1 MNTIMRTLGQND
13 RVLCT
18 EGGTANMTTSFKPAK
33 SMHVNVEGL
42 DEFSGELSRHIPV
55 AHAVTP
61 MCLLEVKKNPH
72 IIDRSLGDTHVLFF
86 NAYIMLP
93 GSKKKENVQVQMCKL
108 GPNRIIMPITADDDY
123 TVVVGAA
130 EISHYATRVGQTF
143 KLILQMDTCTLFTF
157 YKGRDR
163 NAPQDIDE
171 LHSAIFV
178 QKLGCKIHLSQYVA
192 TVKITLA
199 KVPVE
204 RYSERF
210 MVSLLFAPVPEHV
223 LEQYKAWRQQNGANA
238 CMHVWCRKRL
248 PAGLP

>member
-1 MNTIMRTLGQND
+1 MSTITRTPGQTD
-13 RVLCT
+13 RVFCT
-18 EGGTANMTTSFKPAK
+18 QGAAGNLTTSFKTAK

-42 DEFSGELSRHIPV
+42 DEFSGELSRHIPD
-55 AHAVTP
+55 AQAVTP
-61 MCLLEVKKNPH
+61 MCLLEVKKDPH
-72 IIDRSLGDTHVLFF
+72 IIDRSLGDAHVLFF

-93 GSKKKENVQVQMCKL
+93 GSKNKEMVQVQMCKA
-108 GPNRIIMPITADDDY
+108 GPNRIIMPIKADDDY

-143 KLILQMDTCTLFTF
+143 KLILQMDNCTLFTF

-163 NAPQDIDE
+163 YAPQNIDD

-178 QKLGCKIHLSQYVA
+178 QKLRCKIHLSQHVA

-204 RYSERF
+204 RYSEKF

-223 LEQYKAWRQQNGANA
+223 LEQYKAWRQQNGVNA
-238 CMHVWCRKRL
+238 CIHAWCCKRL
-248 PAGLP
+248 PAGLH